1 MLTYKLR
8 KRVTRRFGQRCSLEA
23 GFLFEGK
30 PITFEELQF
39 EVYDFLNIF
48 M

>member
-8 KRVTRRFGQRCSLEA
+8 KPVTRRPRSILEA

-30 PITFEELQF
+30 PITFEDLQF
-39 EVYDFLNIF
+39 EVYDFLNI
-48 M
+48 